1 MQEDGMSDEN
11 QEKEAPQ
18 EKPLDKMTAKE
29 LREVAAGIAE
39 ITGAH
44 GMKKDELLA
53 AIKKAKGIEE
63 TAPAKKKKTPTPAAG
78 PLTVKEMKAKIVQLR
93 NEQEEMRR
101 AGDRKQIKIM
111 RRRINRLKKR
121 SRRAARA

>member
-1 MQEDGMSDEN
+1 MSDET
-11 QEKEAPQ
+11 QEKETPE

-29 LREVAAGIAE
+29 LREVAAGMAE

-53 AIKKAKGIEE
+53 AIKKAKGIED
-63 TAPAKKKKTPTPAAG
+63 TAPAKKKKKTTTASG
-78 PLTVKEMKAKIVQLR
+78 PMTVKEMKTKIVQLR
-93 NEQEEMRR
+93 KEQEEIRQH
-101 AGDRKQIKIM
+101 GDRKQMKIM

-121 SRRAARA
+121 SRRPTLA

>member
-1 MQEDGMSDEN
+1 MSDTT
-11 QEKEAPQ
+11 QEKEAQQ

-29 LREVAAGIAE
+29 LREVAAGIPE

-63 TAPAKKKKTPTPAAG
+63 TTPVKKKKKTTTAAA
-78 PLTVKEMKAKIVQLR
+78 PMTVKEMKAKIVQLR
-93 NEQEEMRR
+93 KEQEEIRQ
-101 AGDRKQIKIM
+101 AGDRKQMEII
-111 RRRINRLKKR
+111 RRRLNRLKKKT
-121 SRRAARA
+121 RRVARA

>member
-1 MQEDGMSDEN
+1 MSDET
-11 QEKEAPQ
+11 QEKEAQQ

-29 LREVAAGIAE
+29 LREVAAEMAE

-63 TAPAKKKKTPTPAAG
+63 TPPVKKKKTVASAAG

-93 NEQEEMRR
+93 NEQEEIRR
-101 AGDRKQIKIM
+101 TRDRKQIKIM

-121 SRRAARA
+121 TRRTAQV

>member
-1 MQEDGMSDEN
+1 MSDET
-11 QEKEAPQ
+11 QEKEAQQ

-29 LREVAAGIAE
+29 LREVAAEMAE

-63 TAPAKKKKTPTPAAG
+63 TTPVKKKKTETSAAG

-93 NEQEEMRR
+93 NEQEEIRR
-101 AGDRKQIKIM
+101 TRDRKQIKIM

-121 SRRAARA
+121 TRRTAQV

>member
-1 MQEDGMSDEN
+1 MQEEKMSDAT
-11 QEKEAPQ
+11 QEKEDQP

-29 LREVAAGIAE
+29 LREVAAGMSE

-63 TAPAKKKKTPTPAAG
+63 STPVKKKKKAAPAAG
-78 PLTVKEMKAKIVQLR
+78 PLTIKEMKAKIVQLR
-93 NEQEEMRR
+93 KEREEIRR
-101 AGDRKQIKIM
+101 AGDRKQMKIM

-121 SRRAARA
+121 SRKTAQA

>member
-1 MQEDGMSDEN
+1 MQEEEMSDQT
-11 QEKEAPQ
+11 QEKEAQQ

-29 LREVAAGIAE
+29 LRELASGMDE

-53 AIKKAKGIEE
+53 AIKKAKGIED
-63 TAPAKKKKTPTPAAG
+63 TMPAPKKKTATMAAS
-78 PLTVKEMKAKIVQLR
+78 PMTVKEMKAKIVQLR
-93 NEQEEMRR
+93 KEQQEIRL
-101 AGDRKQIKIM
+101 AGDRKQMNIM

-121 SRRAARA
+121 SRRAVRA

>member
-1 MQEDGMSDEN
+1 MQEEEMSDETH
-11 QEKEAPQ
+11 EKETQP

-29 LREVAAGIAE
+29 LRELAAGMAE

-63 TAPAKKKKTPTPAAG
+63 TAPVKKNKATTAPSG

-93 NEQEEMRR
+93 GEQEEIRR
-101 AGDRKQIKIM
+101 AGDRKQLEIM
-111 RRRINRLKKR
+111 RRRISRLKKS
-121 SRRAARA
+121 SRRTARA

>member
-1 MQEDGMSDEN
+1 MREEEMSDET
-11 QEKEAPQ
+11 QEKEAPP

-29 LREVAAGIAE
+29 LRELAAGMAE
-39 ITGAH
+39 ITSAH

-63 TAPAKKKKTPTPAAG
+63 TTPVKKKKAAAPASG
-78 PLTVKEMKAKIVQLR
+78 LQTVKEMKAKIVQLR
-93 NEQEEMRR
+93 KAQEEMRR
-101 AGDRKQIKIM
+101 AGDRKQTKIL

-121 SRRAARA
+121 SRRPAQV

>member
-1 MQEDGMSDEN
+1 MAKKERK
-11 QEKEAPQ
+11 EKK

-29 LREVAAGIAE
+29 LREVAAGMAE

-63 TAPAKKKKTPTPAAG
+63 TTPVKKKKTETSAAG

-93 NEQEEMRR
+93 NEQEEIRR
-101 AGDRKQIKIM
+101 TRDRKQIKIM

-121 SRRAARA
+121 TRRTAQV

>member
-1 MQEDGMSDEN
+1 MSDTT
-11 QEKEAPQ
+11 QEKEAQQ

-29 LREVAAGIAE
+29 LREVAAGIPE

-63 TAPAKKKKTPTPAAG
+63 TAPVKKKKKTTTAAA
-78 PLTVKEMKAKIVQLR
+78 PMTVKEMKAKIVQLR
-93 NEQEEMRR
+93 KEQEEIRQ
-101 AGDRKQIKIM
+101 AGDRKQMEII
-111 RRRINRLKKR
+111 RRRLNRLKKKT
-121 SRRAARA
+121 RRVARA